1 MKKKIIFSISIFS
14 IFCLF
19 VLTSCNNDND
29 VNYSDPITND
39 KETTNSNDNN
49 PFIGD
54 NTENN
59 SQSNNTS
66 STNNNL
72 GNTNAS
78 NSDNSTSSTNGET
91 INSSFTTVT
100 TPSVTT
106 PVEETVEKVYDS
118 VVSINVIGTSF
129 SASGSGVLFGYNEDL
144 GLSLIVTCH
153 HVIDG
158 CNQIS
163 VRTSKGQTYEAKL
176 VGSYSDEDLAVL
188 SIEATGLT
196 YASIFENSDN
206 LKLGSQVVCIGNPL
220 GTLPGSVSS
229 GYLSY
234 INREINVDTYKTQTL
249 LQTDVAINSG
259 NSGGGLFNTSG
270 ALIGIVNAK
279 FSSSSIEG
287 LGFAIP
293 SKIVISTINEI
304 MKTAKYDKEAKA
316 WNCGYVEGDWEFGF
330 TVSDGYTMWQRVP
343 VVYVQAVE
351 ENTTYTGEKELMVN
365 DIITGLTIN
374 YLDPE
379 KTDKVVTISGSS
391 ALYKELYSADLRLGD
406 ILEFTVTRSN
416 ESITISIT
424 VEQFIYSI

>member
-49 PFIGD
+49 PFFGD

-66 STNNNL
+66 STNNNE

-78 NSDNSTSSTNGET
+78 NSGNSTSSTNGET

-391 ALYKELYSADLRLGD
+391 ALYKELYSSDLKLGD

>member
-66 STNNNL
+66 STNNNE

-78 NSDNSTSSTNGET
+78 NSENSTSSTNGET

-259 NSGGGLFNTSG
+259 NSGGGLFNTAG

-391 ALYKELYSADLRLGD
+391 ALYKELYSSNLKLGD

>member
-196 YASIFENSDN
+196 YASIFENSDD

-391 ALYKELYSADLRLGD
+391 ALYKELYSSDLKLGD

>member
-49 PFIGD
+49 PFFGD

-66 STNNNL
+66 STNNNE
-72 GNTNAS
+72 GNTNES
-78 NSDNSTSSTNGET
+78 NSENSTSSTNGET

-196 YASIFENSDN
+196 YASIFENSDD

-304 MKTAKYDKEAKA
+304 MKTAKYDKEAKV

-391 ALYKELYSADLRLGD
+391 ALYKELYSSDLKLGD

>member
-66 STNNNL
+66 STNNNE

-78 NSDNSTSSTNGET
+78 NSENSTSSTNGET

-196 YASIFENSDN
+196 YASIFENSDD

-304 MKTAKYDKEAKA
+304 MKTAKYDKEAKV

-391 ALYKELYSADLRLGD
+391 ALYKELYSSDLKLGD

>member
-196 YASIFENSDN
+196 YASIFENSDD

-304 MKTAKYDKEAKA
+304 MKTAKYDKEAKV

-391 ALYKELYSADLRLGD
+391 ALYKELYSSDLKLGD

>member
-49 PFIGD
+49 PFFGD

-66 STNNNL
+66 STNNNE

-78 NSDNSTSSTNGET
+78 NSENSTSSTNGET

-391 ALYKELYSADLRLGD
+391 ALYKELYSSDLKLGD

>member
-1 MKKKIIFSISIFS
+1 MKKKFIFSISIFS

-49 PFIGD
+49 PFFGD

-66 STNNNL
+66 STNNNE
-72 GNTNAS
+72 GNTNES
-78 NSDNSTSSTNGET
+78 NSENSTSSTNGET

-196 YASIFENSDN
+196 YASIFENSDD

-391 ALYKELYSADLRLGD
+391 ALYKELYSSDLKLGD

>member
-66 STNNNL
+66 STNNNE

-78 NSDNSTSSTNGET
+78 NSENSTSSTNGET

-259 NSGGGLFNTSG
+259 NSGGGLFNTAG

-304 MKTAKYDKEAKA
+304 MKTAKYDKEAKV

-391 ALYKELYSADLRLGD
+391 ALYKELYSSDLKLGD

>member
-49 PFIGD
+49 PFFGD

-66 STNNNL
+66 STNNNE
-72 GNTNAS
+72 GNTNES
-78 NSDNSTSSTNGET
+78 NSENSTSSTNGET

-391 ALYKELYSADLRLGD
+391 ALYKELYSSDLKLGD

>member
-49 PFIGD
+49 PFFGD

-66 STNNNL
+66 STNNNE

-78 NSDNSTSSTNGET
+78 NSGNSTSSTNGET

-196 YASIFENSDN
+196 YASIFENSDD

-304 MKTAKYDKEAKA
+304 MKTAKYDKEAKV

-391 ALYKELYSADLRLGD
+391 ALYKELYSSDLKLGD

>member
-49 PFIGD
+49 PFFGD

-66 STNNNL
+66 STNNNE

-78 NSDNSTSSTNGET
+78 NSGNSTSSTNGET

-196 YASIFENSDN
+196 YASIFENSDD

-391 ALYKELYSADLRLGD
+391 ALYKELYSSDLKLGD

>member
-1 MKKKIIFSISIFS
+1 MKKKFIFSISIFS

-49 PFIGD
+49 PFFGD

-66 STNNNL
+66 STNNNE
-72 GNTNAS
+72 GNTNES
-78 NSDNSTSSTNGET
+78 NSENSTSSTNGET

-391 ALYKELYSADLRLGD
+391 ALYKELYSSDLKLGD

>member
-72 GNTNAS
+72 GNTKAS

-196 YASIFENSDN
+196 YASIFENSDD

-304 MKTAKYDKEAKA
+304 MKTAKYDKEAKV

-391 ALYKELYSADLRLGD
+391 ALYKELYSSNLKLGD

>member
-19 VLTSCNNDND
+19 VLTSCNNGND

-66 STNNNL
+66 STNNNE

-78 NSDNSTSSTNGET
+78 NSENSTSSTNGET

-196 YASIFENSDN
+196 YASIFENSDD

-234 INREINVDTYKTQTL
+234 INREINVYTYKTQTL

-304 MKTAKYDKEAKA
+304 MKTAKYDKEAKV

-391 ALYKELYSADLRLGD
+391 ALYKELYSSDLKLGD

>member
-66 STNNNL
+66 STNNNE

-78 NSDNSTSSTNGET
+78 NSENSTSSTNGET

-259 NSGGGLFNTSG
+259 NSGGGLFNTAG

-365 DIITGLTIN
+365 DIITGLKIN

-391 ALYKELYSADLRLGD
+391 ALYKELYSSDLKLGD

>member
-49 PFIGD
+49 PFFGD

-66 STNNNL
+66 STNNNE

-78 NSDNSTSSTNGET
+78 NSGNSTSSTNGET

-259 NSGGGLFNTSG
+259 NSGGGLFNTAG

-316 WNCGYVEGDWEFGF
+316 WSCGYVEGDWEFGF

-391 ALYKELYSADLRLGD
+391 ALYKELYSSDLKLGD

>member
-66 STNNNL
+66 STNNNE

-78 NSDNSTSSTNGET
+78 NSGNSTSSTNGET

-259 NSGGGLFNTSG
+259 NSGGGLFNTAG

-391 ALYKELYSADLRLGD
+391 ALYKELYSSDLKLGD

>member
-66 STNNNL
+66 STNNNE

-196 YASIFENSDN
+196 YASIFENSDD

-391 ALYKELYSADLRLGD
+391 ALYKELYSSDLKLGD

>member
-1 MKKKIIFSISIFS
+1 MKKKIIFSISIFY

-49 PFIGD
+49 PFFGD

-66 STNNNL
+66 STNNNE

-78 NSDNSTSSTNGET
+78 NSGNSTSSTNGET

-196 YASIFENSDN
+196 YASIFENSDD

-304 MKTAKYDKEAKA
+304 MKTAKYDKEAKV

-391 ALYKELYSADLRLGD
+391 ALYKELYSSDLKLGD

>member
-66 STNNNL
+66 STNNNE

-391 ALYKELYSADLRLGD
+391 ALYKELYSSDLKLGD

>member
-1 MKKKIIFSISIFS
+1 MKKKFIFSISIFS

-49 PFIGD
+49 PFFGD

-66 STNNNL
+66 STNNNE
-72 GNTNAS
+72 GNTNES
-78 NSDNSTSSTNGET
+78 NSENSTSSTNGET

-196 YASIFENSDN
+196 YASIFENSDD

-379 KTDKVVTISGSS
+379 KNDKVVTISGSS